1 MNKNERK
8 MNSNFGN
15 NEKKIEGE
23 RKEKMKWNKIRFIW
37 LVLYFHQVLIL
48 K

>member
-23 RKEKMKWNKIRFIW
+23 RKEKMK
-37 LVLYFHQVLIL
+37 
-48 K
+48 